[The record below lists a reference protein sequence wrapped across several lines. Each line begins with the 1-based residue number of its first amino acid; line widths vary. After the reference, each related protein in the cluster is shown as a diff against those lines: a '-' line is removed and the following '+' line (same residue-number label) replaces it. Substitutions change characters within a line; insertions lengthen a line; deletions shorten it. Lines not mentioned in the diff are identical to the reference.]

1 MSFMKARSKFSLL
14 LAAGLLLGSLTLRAQ
29 APAQGSIRL
38 INVTGLPQPT
48 AFTIDGA
55 KIKKDGF
62 TDGFASGLVGILAG
76 AHTISATYAA
86 GGTVQQTV
94 NVTPSGSVSVFAYSK
109 VAVDPVTKAPTRTL
123 ALGVRENQIGVK
135 GKRVY
140 VLNACDKALPLSL
153 NGQVRNVDPL
163 KETGI
168 DGFQGTELAV
178 EVAGKSVG
186 KFAIEEKG
194 NYLIVIYQDA
204 KTSELKAAYAPDF
217 G

>member
-1 MSFMKARSKFSLL
+1 MKARSKFALVLVCSLL
-14 LAAGLLLGSLTLRAQ
+14 GAAPPLPAQ

-38 INVTGLPQPT
+38 LNVTGLPQPT

-62 TDGFASGLVGILAG
+62 NDGFASGMVGILAG
-76 AHTISATYAA
+76 AHTITATYAA
-86 GGTVQQTV
+86 GGTAQLTV
-94 NVTPSGSVSVFAYSK
+94 NITANASVSVFAYSK
-109 VAVDPVTKAPTRTL
+109 VTLDPVSKATTRTI
-123 ALGVRENQIGVK
+123 ALGVRDNQVGVK

-140 VLNACDKALPLSL
+140 VLNVSDKPLPLSL

-163 KETGI
+163 KETAV

-194 NYLIVIYQDA
+194 NYLIVVYQDA
-204 KTSELKAAYAPDF
+204 KTSEWKAAYAPDF